1 MNAIIGFAQ
10 ILLRPKF
17 SQLSSVQTDILKRI
31 LNNAKNL
38 SMLLNEVLDFSK
50 IDSGRLA
57 LKPEIFD
64 LSKVVNHAV
73 SEIRSLVEAKKL
85 SLSVEIE
92 LENTLVFNDPRRVS
106 QILINLLSN
115 AIKFTE
121 CGCIW
126 VRVTQP
132 SKNRIA
138 ISIRDTGIGISS
150 QDCEHIFEA
159 FRQVDQGISRK
170 YPGTG
175 LGLAIID
182 SLVKIMGGKIILES
196 ELAVGSLFR
205 VELPRQ
211 VSVNLASEEKLS
223 YFDKKGPSMSF
234 LEKRSARY

>member
-17 SQLSSVQTDILKRI
+17 SQLSSVQTDMLKRI
-31 LNNAKNL
+31 LNNAKDL

-50 IDSGRLA
+50 IDSGRLG

-64 LSKVVNHAV
+64 LSKMVNHTV
-73 SEIRSLVEAKKL
+73 GEIRSLVEAKKL
-85 SLSVEIE
+85 SLSVEID
-92 LENTLVFNDPRRVS
+92 LENTLVFNDPVRVR

-121 CGCIW
+121 RGCVW
-126 VRVTQP
+126 VRVTET
-132 SKNRIA
+132 SKSRIA
-138 ISIRDTGIGISS
+138 ISIRDTGIGISN

-159 FRQVDQGISRK
+159 FRQVDQGMSRK

-182 SLVKIMGGKIILES
+182 SLVKIMGGKIMLES
-196 ELAVGSLFR
+196 QLAVGSLFT

-211 VSVNLASEEKLS
+211 VSVNSLSGEKLS
-223 YFDKKGPSMSF
+223 YLEKKGRSMSVP
-234 LEKRSARY
+234 EKWRARY